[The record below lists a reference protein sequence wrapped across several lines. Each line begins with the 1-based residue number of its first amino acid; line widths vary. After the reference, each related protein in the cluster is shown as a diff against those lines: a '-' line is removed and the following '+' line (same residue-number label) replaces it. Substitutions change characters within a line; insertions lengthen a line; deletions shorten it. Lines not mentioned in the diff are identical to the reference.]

1 MAIAL
6 KAVISGTLTGPS
18 AGTYTYTIPTT
29 AAGDLL
35 YLDFG
40 ATNSN
45 WSTTTV
51 SGAGATWDKYNING
65 GLGTGH
71 FVAVGYNAIAGQTT
85 VTVSGQPGVNPGY
98 YWALIFTGAA
108 KTNASTVYS
117 TIPNT
122 GSTATSV
129 SVTAGSLLIGSSQ
142 DSTNTVSSGS
152 WSTGYTNTGSLGYPT
167 GRTSHI
173 DYILSVPTPSSSVYF
188 GPKANAFAIAIA
200 TGSVVNT
207 KTSIVDLVR
216 LSNSLKQSNRVKFA
230 LALESSLSSL
240 LKSVNR
246 VKRSV
251 VNSPSLAIAIKSI
264 NRVKQSRVVSSSLI
278 VTRKNFNRAKQA
290 IANTTS
296 LVTSSKTFIR
306 VKKAIAN
313 QINLAA
319 STKTFKRVKFSIA
332 CATIVAVSFKSTR
345 RLKLSRVLSTSLAR
359 INKSKK
365 SQVKVVSSYLA
376 RVVKSKAFLR
386 KTVVNLTKIVRL
398 NKIRGQNKK
407 VVVLESA
414 SATVTRVK
422 GLRRNSSVT
431 ISYKIGTTKS
441 RTFFRMAIA
450 NLTGSIRYGIA
461 RVINI
466 RQTENASTQP
476 VNVTQNYAVTNNNL
490 DLVED
495 YTNIY
500 DSTPVDYD
508 SPNDQLGE
516 AIIPDPNYG
525 S

>member
-1 MAIAL
+1 MAITLRAS
-6 KAVISGTLTGPS
+6 ASGTITGS
-18 AGTYTYTIPTT
+18 AGAATYTIPTT
-29 AAGDLL
+29 VAGDLL
-35 YLDFG
+35 YIDIG
-40 ATNSN
+40 SSNATWNTSI
-45 WSTTTV
+45 
-51 SGAGATWDKYNING
+51 SGAGATWVTYNING
-65 GLGTGH
+65 GVATGH
-71 FVAVGYNAIAGQTT
+71 WVAVGYNAIAGSTT
-85 VTVSGQPGVNPGY
+85 ITLSGQPANTGGY
-98 YWALIFTGAA
+98 YFALAFTGAA
-108 KTNASTVYS
+108 KTSASTVNS
-117 TIPNT
+117 NVPNI
-122 GSTATSV
+122 GSTTSSI
-129 SVTAGSLLIGSSQ
+129 SVNAGSLLIGSNQAFATS
-142 DSTNTVSSGS
+142 STQGT
-152 WSTGYTNTGSLGYPT
+152 WSAGYTNTGFFYSST
-167 GRTSHI
+167 GRAPHI
-173 DYILSVPTPSSSVYF
+173 DYILSVPSGSSTNYQ
-188 GPKANAFAIAIA
+188 GAEGNAFAISIPPSAV
-200 TGSVVNT
+200 SNT
-207 KTSIVDLVR
+207 KTSTVDLVP
-216 LSNSLKQSNRVKFA
+216 LSNSLKRSNRVKFA
-230 LALESSLSSL
+230 LALESSLSRL

-441 RTFFRMAIA
+441 RTFFRKAIA